1 MLRLCSGKCERTR
14 LSAGIRTVRLRRE
27 KIQTGKG
34 KTIIGLDIWF
44 RKHKDSNK
52 RIENA
57 FRGFWEEFN
66 EDMPVEQAKELAED
80 YGISFKLDIEEKSF
94 KEDDGKIVTFT
105 TAYRNDEEEVMYF
118 RKENWLLPFFG
129 YEDDCSDIVID
140 KYDVMRFIETA
151 EKVLES
157 RDPETADEL
166 LSVREG
172 FFFGTD
178 EYDDDYF
185 NDVEGELEAFRECL
199 EEMD

>member
-1 MLRLCSGKCERTR
+1 
-14 LSAGIRTVRLRRE
+14 
-27 KIQTGKG
+27 
-34 KTIIGLDIWF
+34 
-44 RKHKDSNK
+44 
-52 RIENA
+52 
-57 FRGFWEEFN
+57 
-66 EDMPVEQAKELAED
+66 MPVEQAKELAED